1 MKPAM
6 SKAWPQLTNVWREVT
21 NPRTGSERLI
31 VDLIWWKIP
40 VNDID
45 AMRVVALRKVPPCIK
60 REIYQARFR
69 TNNAIRKMI

>member
-1 MKPAM
+1 MIHL
-6 SKAWPQLTNVWREVT
+6 SKRHGDHRYAAELVKRAVY
-21 NPRTGSERLI
+21 
-31 VDLIWWKIP
+31 LIWWKIP

-69 TNNAIRKMI
+69 TNDAIRKML